1 MHNNIL
7 ECFNSL
13 IWRSRLS
20 KRDYRILMGAAN
32 WHHQQW
38 GNDTFYPDDL
48 PEDWYLSFYANE
60 FPVGLVENKQWLGVD
75 AAEELVDEI
84 IEQATPG
91 FKCVFELDLSGDNWK
106 SQDDNQNK
114 ISARL
119 NYLDNAQEFISGLL
133 VLINAQSIEDKRFC
147 DVINS
152 LSRQFAVCLELVD
165 SLDEKSTTA
174 LTNFCE
180 QHFISVCWRGEGTP
194 IVPDAS
200 KLWVVRCDSGQ
211 ENKVLVQQLK
221 ILIAEQLKLETLSRE
236 HVLIVD
242 GVPPKIETIR
252 NAMIMMDIM

>member
-1 MHNNIL
+1 M
-7 ECFNSL
+7 
-13 IWRSRLS
+13 S
-20 KRDYRILMGAAN
+20 KRDYRILMGAAD
-32 WHHQQW
+32 WHHQEW
-38 GNDTFYPDDL
+38 GNDIFYPDDL

-60 FPVGLVENKQWLGVD
+60 FPVALVKNEQWLDVD
-75 AAEELVDEI
+75 AAEKIVDEI

-91 FKCVFELDLSGDNWK
+91 FKCVFELDLSANNWECLEEIQSRVK
-106 SQDDNQNK
+106 
-114 ISARL
+114 
-119 NYLDNAQEFISGLL
+119 YLDNAQEFLGGLL

-152 LSRQFAVCLELVD
+152 LSSQFAVCLELVD
-165 SLDEKSTTA
+165 SLNEESTTA

-180 QHFISVCWRGEGTP
+180 QHSISVCWHGEGAP

-200 KLWVVRCDSGQ
+200 KLWVVRCDSAE

-221 ILIAEQLKLETLSRE
+221 ILIAEQLKLEKLSRE